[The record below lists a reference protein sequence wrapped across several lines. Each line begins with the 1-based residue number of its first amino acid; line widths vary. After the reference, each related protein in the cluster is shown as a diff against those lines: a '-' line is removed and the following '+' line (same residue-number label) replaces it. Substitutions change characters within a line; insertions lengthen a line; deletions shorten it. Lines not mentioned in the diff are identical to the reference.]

1 MTRTFLISL
10 LAALALAAPAAA
22 SPGDDAGDLLDWIA
36 DHPRK
41 AGLAV
46 YARRPAAAALGR
58 PPVRARLDAQGADP
72 RRLRPRRP
80 AAGRLDPAERVRV
93 DAVERWYFPRTDGG
107 AHPNAVAD
115 WTARGVLA
123 DGTVPLDEVAWAMIR
138 WSDNAA
144 ADYLLERVGAR
155 AARRFG
161 ERHGMR
167 RQDPLGISFGE
178 YLAWTATSPARWARR
193 SPGARAAAATAI
205 ARATPAPDAAG
216 RRLPSIA
223 RQRRFAA
230 SSTAGTPREWARLMR
245 DLDAG
250 NGPVAGRARDRPAPP
265 RVAARRLPRARLAA
279 GAAGGEGRLAPRRAD
294 RRALRAGARRRARG
308 GDAVLQRPPAA
319 DRGGA
324 GGERRA
330 AGAAARPRDS
340 SPRRARRPARRWRAR
355 SGRAGRPAS
364 ARAPRR
370 R

>member
-10 LAALALAAPAAA
+10 LTALALAAPAAA

-46 YARRPAAAALGR
+46 YAGDRPLLRSADRRFALGSTR
-58 PPVRARLDAQGADP
+58 KVLILGAYARAAG
-72 RRLRPRRP
+72 
-80 AAGRLDPAERVRV
+80 AGRLDPAERVRV

-115 WTARGVLA
+115 WTARGVLV

-250 NGPVAGRARDRPAPP
+250 KGLSPAAHAIVRRHLEWPLVAFPELGSQLERLGEKGGSLPGVLTDALYVRAPGGAPAAATLFFNDLPP
-265 RVAARRLPRARLAA
+265 RIEAGLAKSGVQQELLLALALEPEARAKA
-279 GAAGGEGRLAPRRAD
+279 
-294 RRALRAGARRRARG
+294 
-308 GDAVLQRPPAA
+308 
-319 DRGGA
+319 
-324 GGERRA
+324 RA
-330 AGAAARPRDS
+330 ALAR
-340 SPRRARRPARRWRAR
+340 
-355 SGRAGRPAS
+355 
-364 ARAPRR
+364 
-370 R
+370 

>member
-10 LAALALAAPAAA
+10 LTALALAAPAAA

-46 YARRPAAAALGR
+46 YAGDRPLLRSADRRFALGSTR
-58 PPVRARLDAQGADP
+58 KVLILGAYARAAG
-72 RRLRPRRP
+72 
-80 AAGRLDPAERVRV
+80 AGRLDPAERVRV

-115 WTARGVLA
+115 WTARGVLV

-250 NGPVAGRARDRPAPP
+250 KGLSPAAHAIVRRHLEWPLVAFPELGSQLERLGEKGGSLPGVLTDALYVRAPGGAPAAATLFFNDLPP
-265 RVAARRLPRARLAA
+265 RIEAGLAESGVQQELLLALALEPEARAKA
-279 GAAGGEGRLAPRRAD
+279 
-294 RRALRAGARRRARG
+294 
-308 GDAVLQRPPAA
+308 
-319 DRGGA
+319 
-324 GGERRA
+324 RA
-330 AGAAARPRDS
+330 ALAR
-340 SPRRARRPARRWRAR
+340 
-355 SGRAGRPAS
+355 
-364 ARAPRR
+364 
-370 R
+370 